1 MQDNK
6 ISTLKGSL
14 EFMKHLETLV
24 IYNNEL
30 RNLDKVLE
38 DLSIYPYL
46 KELGNS
52 KYIILLEMMQNPLA
66 EEPYYRLRVIHS
78 LPNLFLLD
86 RHVITGEERRK
97 VKVWAKEYY
106 ADAKIKKKT

>member
-1 MQDNK
+1 
-6 ISTLKGSL
+6 
-14 EFMKHLETLV
+14 MKHLETLV

-52 KYIILLEMMQNPLA
+52 KYIILLEMM
-66 EEPYYRLRVIHS
+66 
-78 LPNLFLLD
+78 
-86 RHVITGEERRK
+86 
-97 VKVWAKEYY
+97 
-106 ADAKIKKKT
+106 